1 MEIKV
6 IINSLPQPDKQS
18 LESDRQ
24 STPKPSLEERVQYA
38 IECISCGHNKK
49 KAIEFLQ
56 KARSTLEAKPN
67 QTKEYQQLV
76 SLVDTALA
84 DYGHYGH
91 YKMNRK

>member
-6 IINSLPQPDKQS
+6 IISSLAQPDDVPPRPTLREKV
-18 LESDRQ
+18 E
-24 STPKPSLEERVQYA
+24 YA

-56 KARSTLEAKPN
+56 KARGTLESKPN
-67 QTKEYQQLV
+67 QTKEYQDLLT
-76 SLVDTALA
+76 LVDTALA

-91 YKMNRK
+91 YKMK